1 MAHLHRVGVLFILGL
16 LACLLASPA
25 GAVVLPEKQYTVQP
39 GWDTFGPVPYSGLQ
53 TACEAYA
60 AAFRARQ
67 GGPETKNIG
76 WSADQSGSGNVGWCG
91 FDVWYYGSYSFNTGA
106 PIYTAAAACPS
117 NSTLDAG
124 GSSCSCSTGY
134 EEANGQ
140 CIAQKNDCEKLA
152 GQSAGPSNFEGRGDE
167 YFYCDGWNGA
177 AQGKCVV
184 KVLPLLRFESPP
196 GSGHWFSQGEG
207 RYTGQKATA
216 CNGAGNDGGA
226 PSPSTPKPEDGVPP
240 ATPDP
245 GTAAPAPCPVGQAPG
260 EVNGQRVCA
269 PRGTDG
275 KVEEKST
282 SSSTNA
288 AGDKTDTTKETKCDG
303 GQCTTTTTNCTT
315 LNGQTSANC
324 TSTST
329 TGSASGTC
337 KAGSGLAMC
346 GEGSTQTG
354 FSGNCAAG
362 FKAVSD
368 DAVINAMAEETY
380 RQNCKVN
387 PDEASQALAKTNVDK
402 EGSQTGTLPGNAAV
416 SIGPGSFDTSD
427 ALGGGAACMPDLT
440 VSVLGRPQTLPFS
453 VLCDYLGYMGGV
465 LLAVSFLL
473 AARIVTR
480 G

>member
-1 MAHLHRVGVLFILGL
+1 MAHLHRLIVALLLCVAAGASFAALSPQPVYTSRGLWTGAVLGPASLGDICDAQAAEMNANGTSDGTYSYTASLATGNCRVLRSDGGVLYV
-16 LACLLASPA
+16 S
-25 GAVVLPEKQYTVQP
+25 V
-39 GWDTFGPVPYSGLQ
+39 
-53 TACEAYA
+53 TA
-60 AAFRARQ
+60 Q
-67 GGPETKNIG
+67 GN
-76 WSADQSGSGNVGWCG
+76 
-91 FDVWYYGSYSFNTGA
+91 
-106 PIYTAAAACPS
+106 ACPA
-117 NSTLDAG
+117 NSTQNAG
-124 GSSCSCSTGY
+124 GSCDCKSGY
-134 EEANGQ
+134 EEKDGMCKPA
-140 CIAQKNDCEKLA
+140 ANDCEKLA
-152 GQSAGPSNFEGRGDE
+152 GQSAGDRAFEGRADE
-167 YFYCDGWNGA
+167 HFACDSWNSAGG
-177 AQGKCVV
+177 GKCVV
-184 KVLPLLRFESPP
+184 KIYAEMRYENPP
-196 GSGHWFSQGEG
+196 GSGHWISAGRS
-207 RYTGQKATA
+207 RYTGQTGSS
-216 CNGAGNDGGA
+216 CNGDGSGDGSGAG
-226 PSPSTPKPEDGVPP
+226 PSTPKSEDGKPP
-240 ATPDP
+240 DTPDP
-245 GTAAPAPCPVGQAPG
+245 GTSAPTPCPTGQAPG

-315 LNGQTSANC
+315 PNGQTSSNC

-337 KAGSGLAMC
+337 KAGSGLAIC

-362 FKAVSD
+362 FKAVSE

-387 PDEASQALAKTNVDK
+387 PDEASQALAKANVDK